1 MLWSGHAGA
10 AKVVLEGAAVRAVC
24 ALWSGHA
31 GAAGGCCC
39 SSGVR
44 FGVGMLVPVQVAAA
58 SCCALAA
65 LAAGAAPG
73 CRCRVPLQ
81 AAAAG
86 CCFRVLLL
94 ELRARPAGAAGR
106 CLAGC
111 GCRILLSKGCLH
123 LRNLGERGVCYEAWV
138 LVSRQGLAARC
149 QWQCWRW
156 ALMEITFLP

>member
-1 MLWSGHAGA
+1 MSAF
-10 AKVVLEGAAVRAVC
+10 
-24 ALWSGHA
+24 WSGHA

-94 ELRARPAGAAGR
+94 AVRVLCALWSWRAGAAGGLLLPGVGLLLLLCQAFVDGMGPVVPCMLR
-106 CLAGC
+106 TCISSLRVLLAPLVWMPLACLLPLLLLGC
-111 GCRILLSKGCLH
+111 C
-123 LRNLGERGVCYEAWV
+123 
-138 LVSRQGLAARC
+138 
-149 QWQCWRW
+149 
-156 ALMEITFLP
+156 